1 MRGLAALALGL
12 AAGAGA
18 AMAAGVAVDRLG
30 GEPTAMLR
38 LVSTGLAET
47 CLPGAAGTGG
57 AATAATGS
65 TATAVA
71 AAAVDGPGR
80 AERAAAIEPAPPPR
94 AAAVLVVAPARIGRA
109 RATIVGIERDGFP
122 YVPEAVVVE
131 LSKPAFGLGPFRHVA
146 VRRPDGRFA
155 VDVVDLP
162 KDGFWVVRLE
172 IPVSV
177 GETVALT
184 DVLEIGR

>member
-1 MRGLAALALGL
+1 MRRLAALAVGL
-12 AAGAGA
+12 VVGAGA
-18 AMAAGVAVDRLG
+18 AAAAGFAVGGFGR

-38 LVSTGLAET
+38 LVSTGLAAT
-47 CLPGAAGTGG
+47 CLPGAGTGG

-65 TATAVA
+65 PPTAVA

-80 AERAAAIEPAPPPR
+80 AERAAAIGPAPPPR
-94 AAAVLVVAPARIGRA
+94 AAAVLVVTPARVGRA
-109 RATIVGIERDGFP
+109 RATVAGIERDGFP
-122 YVPEAVVVE
+122 FAPETVVVE

-146 VRRPDGRFA
+146 AAGADGRFA

-172 IPVSV
+172 IPVAA

-184 DVLEIGR
+184 DVLEIVR